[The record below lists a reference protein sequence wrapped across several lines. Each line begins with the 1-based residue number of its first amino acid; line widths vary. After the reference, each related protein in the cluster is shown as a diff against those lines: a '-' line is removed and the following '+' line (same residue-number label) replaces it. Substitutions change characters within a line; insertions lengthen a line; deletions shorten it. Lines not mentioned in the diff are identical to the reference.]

1 MIRRAVA
8 RPISTLI
15 GALTLV
21 VLGTVSLLRLPV
33 SLLPTL
39 ERPRLD
45 VTVTVDGRSREEV
58 LDRFT
63 RPLERR
69 LASLAGVTSVRTMT
83 GDGFV
88 RARVESEW
96 QTDADRLRIEA
107 ERRLAD
113 LDPSGEAT
121 LTVEMTAG
129 DAEPIVEVAV
139 LGGGSGA
146 ARADFVR
153 ELLVPELARLE
164 GAGRVE
170 TVGLTPRHA
179 VVRPRAAALA
189 ARGLTAADLVARLQ
203 TVGIDTAAGRA
214 RSGAAV
220 RPLLVRE
227 EAASLDA
234 LRALRLPGPRGESV
248 LGDLAS
254 VDLEEVQDGTFFRL
268 AGKDG
273 ALVRVFRA
281 PEANAVALAARVRER
296 TADLAARAGS
306 DLELRVVDDRSR
318 EVLAALGEL
327 GLAALLGLL
336 LGTAVLRFFLGR
348 WRPTL
353 GLAVVVPASLLTA
366 FAGFYLWGAALDVV
380 SLAGLALAAG
390 MLVDSSIVVLEAIET
405 ARAQGSA
412 EPAID
417 GARQIALPVV
427 ASFCATA
434 VVFLPLI
441 YLQGLARAFFGVQA
455 FAIVTSLAASLLFSL
470 TVTPVLSGNRGGR
483 IGGRRAEASSPLG
496 GGGLEQGGGQEGGVA
511 NGRDLHVSK
520 ALPEG
525 GAPLLTSPL
534 SQPPPSQGGGKT
546 RKEGEVVRSA
556 GRGLYLRLLD
566 GVLARPAL
574 AFVAALA
581 VTLFAGLAFVRLP
594 RELVPAGSSA
604 GLVVR
609 WRLAPELTPEAARRL
624 GTAVEEQMA
633 RAAGDAAPQ
642 RLALQLPPPAPGED
656 REETGRLLLT
666 FPDAASAERARPRL
680 RAALA
685 RLPDVEAWIEPRPSA
700 FVEAV
705 ERAGRRLEVVATAAT
720 PERAGALADRA
731 AGALAAATGVRESA
745 GRRNR
750 QQPAIFLSWDL
761 PRLAALGVEPAA
773 LEGQV
778 RQGLGDQ
785 SAGRLRI
792 ESVEP
797 EILVRAVEPADPRLL
812 PVAAKGAVVPLAA
825 LARLEPGARPP
836 VLERQDGR
844 PAARK
849 VFDAVRGDPQAI
861 LARLGKENRTETRA
875 GEEITLAG
883 QALELRRAFGQLRL
897 ALLLSLALVF
907 LTVAALY
914 ESFRIPLVVMVTVPV
929 ALGGAL
935 GLLWVTG
942 QSLNILSF
950 LGLILLAGIV
960 VNNAIV
966 LVHRIEEHRRAG
978 ETAEAAIR
986 RAAAERYRP
995 IVMTT
1000 LCTLAGMLPLAV
1012 LGGAGVELRRSLAL
1026 AVLGGTLTSVF
1037 ASLLLVPLLHRSA
1050 LTPRPPLPSPSHP
1063 APGEGEEDRRER
1075 RP

>member
-1 MIRRAVA
+1 MIRRAVE

-45 VTVTVDGRSREEV
+45 ITVTAAGRSREEV

-69 LASLAGVTSVRTMT
+69 LAALAGVTSVRTLT

-96 QTDADRLRIEA
+96 QTDADRLRIET

-113 LDPSGEAT
+113 LDLTGEAA
-121 LTVEMTAG
+121 LAVEMTAG
-129 DAEPIVEVAV
+129 DPEPIVEVAV

-146 ARADFVR
+146 ARTDFVR
-153 ELLVPELARLE
+153 KLLVPELARLE

-189 ARGLTAADLVARLQ
+189 ARGLTAADLVGRLR

-227 EAASLDA
+227 EASSLDA
-234 LRALRLPGPRGESV
+234 LRALRIPGPRGESV
-248 LGDLAS
+248 LGDVAA
-254 VDLEEVQDGTFFRL
+254 VGLEEVQDGTFFRF
-268 AGKDG
+268 AGEDG
-273 ALVRVFRA
+273 AVVRVFRA

-306 DLELRVVDDRSR
+306 GLRLRVVDDRSR
-318 EVLAALGEL
+318 EVLEALGEL
-327 GLAALLGLL
+327 GLAALLGLV

-366 FAGFYLWGAALDVV
+366 FAGFYLWGASLDVV

-390 MLVDSSIVVLEAIET
+390 MLVDSSIVVLESIET
-405 ARAQGSA
+405 ARAQGSP
-412 EPAID
+412 EPAVR

-427 ASFCATA
+427 ASFCTTA

-470 TVTPVLSGNRGGR
+470 TVTPVLSGNLSGNREGHGGR
-483 IGGRRAEASSPLG
+483 EAVGRSPGRA
-496 GGGLEQGGGQEGGVA
+496 
-511 NGRDLHVSK
+511 
-520 ALPEG
+520 
-525 GAPLLTSPL
+525 
-534 SQPPPSQGGGKT
+534 
-546 RKEGEVVRSA
+546 
-556 GRGLYLRLLD
+556 LYLRLLD
-566 GVLARPAL
+566 RLLDRPAL
-574 AFVAALA
+574 AIAAALA
-581 VTLFAGLAFVRLP
+581 VTVLAGAAFVRLP
-594 RELVPAGSSA
+594 RELVPGGSSP

-624 GTAVEEQMA
+624 GTAVEEQTA
-633 RAAGDAAPQ
+633 RALLSDRPG
-642 RLALQLPPPAPGED
+642 RVALQLPPPEPGED

-666 FPDAASAERARPRL
+666 FPDAASAGRARPRL

-685 RLPDVEAWIEPRPSA
+685 RLPEVEAWIEPRPSA

-720 PERAGALADRA
+720 PERAD
-731 AGALAAATGVRESA
+731 ALAARAADALGSASGLRESA
-745 GRRNR
+745 GRRSR
-750 QQPAIFLSWDL
+750 RQPALLLSWDL
-761 PRLAALGVEPAA
+761 PRLAALGIEPSV

-785 SAGRLRI
+785 TAGRMRI
-792 ESVEP
+792 DSVEP

-812 PVAAKGAVVPLAA
+812 PVAARDAIVPLAA

-836 VLERQDGR
+836 ILERQDGR

-849 VFDAVRGDPQAI
+849 VFDAMRGDPEAV
-861 LARLGKENRTETRA
+861 LATVRARVAAETAAGTRTEVQRGA
-875 GEEITLAG
+875 GEEIALAG

-935 GLLWVTG
+935 GLLLLTG

-960 VNNAIV
+960 VNNSIV

-978 ETAEAAIR
+978 EAADSLDTAIR

-1000 LCTLAGMLPLAV
+1000 LCTLAGMLPLAL

-1026 AVLGGTLTSVF
+1026 AVLGGTLTSVL
-1037 ASLLLVPLLHRSA
+1037 ASLLLVPVLHRMA
-1050 LTPRPPLPSPSHP
+1050 LLAGRSGREPRP
-1063 APGEGEEDRRER
+1063 
-1075 RP
+1075 